1 MTVTRSSPGGPSGAL
16 PEVVE
21 LDAHLSLEDLVDR
34 NALGE
39 LCRSVYVLFGIP
51 VRVYSAAGG
60 LVAGEAPEHEV
71 CAYVNTLA
79 SGRRACGSTVDAVK
93 AKEPGEAGDVVHPCF
108 TGQQYRVFPID
119 YEGRR
124 IGRVI
129 LGPYAPP
136 AIEEVPA
143 SLTATLPEADRPK
156 VKLTLAKVPR
166 AKPESITR
174 IATHLLATLD
184 LVMFSGHKALVTS
197 TMHVAS
203 VKESYRELSEKNA
216 KLQGAYDRLREL
228 DRLKSNFLATVSHE
242 LKTPLT
248 SIIGYSEML
257 AEGLTGELTAEQKEF
272 VTTIHDK
279 GHQLLELITGL
290 LDLSK
295 LESGT
300 MTLRRRLTEIHP
312 VLLDVE
318 STVKPVAMKR
328 GVKVAFDLEQR
339 SCELL
344 GDPERLRQV
353 FINLVD
359 NAMKFTPRGGTV
371 TVESRVVEDALDN
384 EEDSAGFALL
394 APMDR
399 AVVVRVIDT
408 GPGIPEAERAKV
420 FDAFYQVDSSSTRE
434 HGGTG
439 LGLSIVRRLV
449 EGHGGS
455 VSIEANSPKGAVFV
469 VRLPSSNN
477 PRAQRSSLPPPL
489 PPPSTEP

>member
-1 MTVTRSSPGGPSGAL
+1 MTLTRAV
-16 PEVVE
+16 PEAVE
-21 LDAHLSLEDLVDR
+21 LDARMRLEDLVDR
-34 NALGE
+34 AALGE

-51 VRVYSAAGG
+51 VRIYSEGTG
-60 LVAGEAPEHEV
+60 LVADASSEHDV

-79 SGRRACGSTVDAVK
+79 PGRRACGSTVDAVK
-93 AKEPGEAGDVVHPCF
+93 ARDPGDAADVVHPCF
-108 TGQQYRVFPID
+108 TGQQYRIFPID

-124 IGRVI
+124 VGRVI

-136 AIEEVPA
+136 GIDDAPESLEASVPGV
-143 SLTATLPEADRPK
+143 DKPK
-156 VKLTLAKVPR
+156 VKLLLAKVPR
-166 AKPESITR
+166 AKPESVAR
-174 IATHLLATLD
+174 IAAHLKATLD

-203 VKESYRELSEKNA
+203 VKESFRELQEKNA
-216 KLQGAYDRLREL
+216 KLQTAYDRLKEL

-257 AEGLTGELTAEQKEF
+257 AEGLTGELTGEQKEF

-300 MTLRRRLTEIHP
+300 MTLRRRIAEIQP
-312 VLLDVE
+312 ILADVE
-318 STVKPVAMKR
+318 TTVRPVALKR
-328 GVKVAFDLEQR
+328 GVNLVIDAEPR

-344 GDPERLRQV
+344 ADPERLRQV

-359 NAMKFTPRGGTV
+359 NALKFTPRGGTI
-371 TVESRVVEDALDN
+371 TVQSRVVEDALDN
-384 EEDSAGFALL
+384 DEESAGFALL
-394 APMDR
+394 APMDQ
-399 AVVVRVIDT
+399 AVVVRVVDT
-408 GPGIPEAERAKV
+408 GPGIPPHERQKV

-439 LGLSIVRRLV
+439 LGLSIVKRLV

-455 VSIEANSPKGAVFV
+455 IAIEGNQPTGAVFV
-469 VRLPSSNN
+469 VRLPSANN
-477 PRAQRSSLPPPL
+477 PRAQRSSLPPPIR
-489 PPPSTEP
+489 P